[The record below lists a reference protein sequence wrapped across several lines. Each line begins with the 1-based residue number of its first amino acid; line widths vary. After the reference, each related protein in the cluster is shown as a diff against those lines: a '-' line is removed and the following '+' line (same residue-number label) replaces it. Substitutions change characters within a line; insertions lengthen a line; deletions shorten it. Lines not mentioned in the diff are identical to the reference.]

1 MYFRDRSILD
11 NWARTSHMLRQY
23 VVLSNSTD
31 PYQRERVLSLIM
43 ELLGEKGRDLNT
55 PLLLKTIK
63 ELSKDDYK
71 EQIAA
76 SLDLS
81 QCLELERNSV
91 LDWILATRTI
101 GEFNLRDFFRLY
113 N

>member
-1 MYFRDRSILD
+1 
-11 NWARTSHMLRQY
+11 
-23 VVLSNSTD
+23 
-31 PYQRERVLSLIM
+31 M